1 MCSQENLWGPLRIL
15 DRFGVLLGYISHY
28 QWLTTELNQTVC
40 IMATEAT
47 WWLARQEKMIEHFEF
62 NDFILCFLNISN
74 TRLRMLIER
83 QFVNLID
90 TSTSFVLLSE

>member
-40 IMATEAT
+40 TMATEAT
-47 WWLARQEKMIEHFEF
+47 WWLARQEKMIENFEF
-62 NDFILCFLNISN
+62 NDFILCFLNI
-74 TRLRMLIER
+74 LQIHD
-83 QFVNLID
+83 FAC
-90 TSTSFVLLSE
+90 